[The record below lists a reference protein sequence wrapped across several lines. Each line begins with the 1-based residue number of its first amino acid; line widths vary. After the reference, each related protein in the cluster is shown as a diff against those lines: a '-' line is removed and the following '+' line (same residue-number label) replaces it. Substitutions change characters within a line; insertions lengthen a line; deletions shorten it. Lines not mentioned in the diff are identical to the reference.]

1 MREMTKRIVKVIF
14 REYLN
19 RGMGS
24 THFNVVG
31 LCNLFMEE
39 KVLDLLSLM
48 GQLKVNM
55 LCLFGIHN
63 WWVWSSPLE
72 NANRTHF

>member
-1 MREMTKRIVKVIF
+1 MTKRIAQVIF
-14 REYLN
+14 CEYLN

-24 THFNVVG
+24 VHLDVVRP
-31 LCNLFMEE
+31 CNLFLEA
-39 KVLDLLSLM
+39 KVLDLLSLV